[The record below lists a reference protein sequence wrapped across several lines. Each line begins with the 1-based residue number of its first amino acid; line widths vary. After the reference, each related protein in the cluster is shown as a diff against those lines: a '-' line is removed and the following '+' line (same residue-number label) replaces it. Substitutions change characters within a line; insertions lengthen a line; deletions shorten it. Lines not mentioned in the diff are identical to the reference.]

1 MMEAVLTC
9 SALTKA
15 YGPNKAL
22 DNFTA
27 VFSGGRITGLL
38 GPNGSG
44 KTTLMKLAAGLL
56 VPTGG
61 SLRVCGQAPGPQTK
75 ARVAYL
81 PELQRDKA
89 RDWWPRMVV
98 LKVLH
103 VREALELFC
112 DFYADFSREKAVSML
127 ADLKIQPGD

>member
-81 PELQRDKA
+81 PERTYLPAGLR
-89 RDWWPRMVV
+89 
-98 LKVLH
+98 

-112 DFYADFSREKAVSML
+112 DFYADFSR
-127 ADLKIQPGD
+127 

>member
-81 PELQRDKA
+81 PERTYLPAGLR
-89 RDWWPRMVV
+89 
-98 LKVLH
+98 

-127 ADLKIQPGD
+127 ADLKIQPGTRSAP

>member
-1 MMEAVLTC
+1 MQRIDKGLWPEQSAGQFYGGFFRRAHHGPAGAERQRQDDADEA
-9 SALTKA
+9 
-15 YGPNKAL
+15 
-22 DNFTA
+22 
-27 VFSGGRITGLL
+27 GG
-38 GPNGSG
+38 
-44 KTTLMKLAAGLL
+44 GLL

-81 PELQRDKA
+81 PERTYLPAGLR
-89 RDWWPRMVV
+89 
-98 LKVLH
+98 

-127 ADLKIQPGD
+127 ADLKIQPGTRSAP